1 MIQVRV
7 FGETALETLLKSGAS
22 SSGPPA
28 EHRDVEKQTADA
40 LSLLHNLLPRE
51 PADYLSQKAYLPED
65 SLKFVASLVA
75 DLVHSRNY
83 SDKAVWNRC
92 VSTYMK
98 PWFGDEK
105 AAAFT
110 ETVRSDL
117 HAVDKVRFHAFC
129 TCVKFH
135 SISFPRAST
144 P

>member
-40 LSLLHNLLPRE
+40 LTLLRNLLPQK
-51 PADYLSQKAYLPED
+51 PADYLSQKSYFPED

-92 VSTYMK
+92 VSIYMK

-110 ETVRSDL
+110 ETVRSNL

-129 TCVKFH
+129 TCGMFH
-135 SISFPRAST
+135 FLSFRRAST

>member
-1 MIQVRV
+1 M
-7 FGETALETLLKSGAS
+7 LKSGAS

-40 LSLLHNLLPRE
+40 LTLLHNLLPQE

-98 PWFGDEK
+98 PWFGDEN

-129 TCVKFH
+129 GYVRSH
-135 SISFPRAST
+135 SISFRRAST